1 MKDAGP
7 LPLAPFVRASTLHV
21 GAAAATTSLRHDLV
35 DEGTLDA
42 STFDEAFAVARLTPG
57 TNYLAMYTL
66 LGLRLDGWRGA
77 ATTLTIGTV
86 FPAIIGVLIAA
97 VFVRVATHPLTV
109 HGMRGARAG
118 ALAVFVWASARLLRP
133 QILKHRA
140 RGAVVAAAILVLL
153 VVWSIPPV
161 IALLLGT
168 GIGAGLLR
176 SES

>member
-1 MKDAGP
+1 MSRTGRP
-7 LPLAPFVRASTLHV
+7 AP
-21 GAAAATTSLRHDLV
+21 GAARLRRYFSTHWFQKEGQEEIGILSPISSLRLS
-35 DEGTLDA
+35 E
-42 STFDEAFAVARLTPG
+42 SPK
-57 TNYLAMYTL
+57 NSP
-66 LGLRLDGWRGA
+66 
-77 ATTLTIGTV
+77 TLTIGTV

-133 QILKHRA
+133 QILKHRS